1 MASGQVWS
9 LEAAQARE
17 VLLWGQEV
25 LGVDSGRDGGA
36 VSSEEQVSLVV
47 GDVVM
52 LECIPVWGGV
62 FAECLPGVLE
72 EVWFELFVFVDAD
85 DGGGGFAVFGDDDGF
100 AVFGAFEHFGEF
112 GFGVL
117 DLDVGHGVSR
127 LWLEV

>member
-1 MASGQVWS
+1 MPCLIERYQSRFVLWAWS
-9 LEAAQARE
+9 LE
-17 VLLWGQEV
+17 VLE
-25 LGVDSGRDGGA
+25 VDSGRDGGA
-36 VSSEEQVSLVV
+36 ISSEEQVELIV
-47 GDVVM
+47 GDLRLFERVWC
-52 LECIPVWGGV
+52 CI

-117 DLDVGHGVSR
+117 NLDVGHGVSVR
-127 LWLEV
+127 GSSIVF